1 MRKRHFIKKY
11 LVFIIGFLPFV
22 LFPQQKVQSPAI
34 PNIEVPV
41 RVFSGSQFVTEL
53 SLQDFE
59 LYENGIPQKIE
70 AMYLVKKTGIERKE
84 EIRAMIP
91 MVSRHFYLLFQLS
104 DYDPQLEPTIDYIFQ
119 SLLEPGDT
127 LTVITPLKPYS
138 LNQLALSSRPK
149 EDISKEMQHLL
160 RKDTLTGSAEY
171 RNLAKD
177 LKRVTKAIT
186 GSSTSDDS
194 DLESDETYSDFT
206 LELVLDK
213 YKTTLQKL
221 ESLRLVDE
229 KKFLNFAQNTKKR
242 VGQKFVFFFYQR
254 EYRPEISTNIL
265 TSMMSIY
272 QAQQNILSDLT
283 DLFQLYNREMTIPV
297 DKIEQAFADSSLSL
311 HFIFMNKKPDHVFGV
326 TMREQSEDVFSA
338 FSEIA
343 KATGGIVDNSFTNP
357 LSAFKKAVEV
367 SENYYIL
374 YYFPENYIKDGTFK
388 TITVKVKDKNY
399 SVSNRL
405 GYFAN

>member
-1 MRKRHFIKKY
+1 MLI
-11 LVFIIGFLPFV
+11 PFT
-22 LFPQQKVQSPAI
+22 LLTHQKVQSPST

-41 RVFSGSQFVTEL
+41 RVFSGSQFVTDL

-70 AMYLVKKTGIERKE
+70 AFYLVKKTRIERKE
-84 EIRAMIP
+84 EVRPMIP

-104 DYDPQLEPTIDYIFQ
+104 DYDPRLEPTIDYIFQ

-127 LTVITPLKPYS
+127 LTVMTPLKPYS
-138 LNQLALSSRPK
+138 LNQQALSSRPK
-149 EDISKEMQHLL
+149 EDISKEMQHIL

-177 LKRVTKAIT
+177 LKRITKAIT

-194 DLESDETYSDFT
+194 ELESDDTYSDFT

-229 KKFLNFAQNTKKR
+229 KKLVSFAQNTKKR

-254 EYRPEISTNIL
+254 EYRPEINANIL
-265 TSMMSIY
+265 NSMMSAY

-311 HFIFMNKKPDHVFGV
+311 HFIFMNKKPDHIFGV

-357 LSAFKKAVEV
+357 LSAFKKAAEV
-367 SENYYIL
+367 SDNYYIL
-374 YYFPENYIKDGTFK
+374 YYSPENYIKDGTFK
-388 TITVKVKDKNY
+388 TITVKVKDKDY
-399 SVSNRL
+399 SVFHRA